1 MAVGCLG
8 KGGGMVLLTALA
20 LMGGLTLAAPLVSRR
35 LGRDAG
41 YALSAGFAAVALVL
55 SMVSPTVLAGG
66 VVSASWEWIPSLGVA
81 FTLRLD
87 GLSALFCVL
96 VLGVGALIMAYSA
109 RYLPEGGP
117 HGFIY
122 CLITA
127 FGGSMLGLVLAGDLV
142 LLYVFWELTTVVS
155 FLLIGMSGGKG
166 TRPAARALL
175 VTASGGLALLGAVVL
190 LVAVVG
196 SSDLGVVLDSRREVL
211 SSPLGPAIGALLIV
225 AAFTKSGQVPFHFW
239 LPGAMVAIT
248 PVSAYL
254 HAATMVKA
262 GIYLLMRFT
271 TLFAGVPAWSLV
283 LMGAGF
289 LTAFLGAIW
298 ALQER
303 DLKALLA
310 YSTVSQLGL
319 LTASIG
325 VGTAVA
331 LAAAVLHTFAHALFK
346 ATLFMLVGVID
357 REAGN
362 RDLHQLSG
370 LARVMPVTAVLTG
383 LAGLSLAGVIPLIGF
398 VSKESLFQGFT
409 GAQVVP
415 GAGAVAG
422 VLAVAVSALT
432 FAYAMR
438 IFYGVFAGPTLQPRL
453 REPSWSFL
461 APAAVASVAGLILG
475 PAVTVLNPLV
485 RQASLDIEPWAV
497 PPHFSF
503 WHGFSIEL
511 FMSGAT
517 IAIGLALFLFRDRV
531 DRVLRR
537 PSPLEGGELF
547 DQGYGRLL
555 DAGSAVA
562 GLTRRDSTA
571 VFLARPVVGV
581 VLLGAVGAVTY
592 TGWGGA
598 RPPSEP
604 ADWIVLALVA
614 SAVAGLVAAR
624 SVLGMVML
632 SGAVGLLLTVWFLQ
646 AGAVDVALTL
656 LLAEILTAVV
666 AALVLWREPRT
677 LPPERR
683 RGALA
688 GCGLAVLTGVT
699 AAAGAAALT
708 GRREISAA
716 GEYFLRTAEPETG
729 GHNVVNT
736 VLVDFRGFDTL
747 GEISVLAAVALGLAS
762 AKVGRPEDRGRLEPY
777 DSPVLA
783 PAYRILAPV
792 IGVLSAYLFL
802 RGHQEPGGGFIAAL
816 VAGLL
821 VAFGVLIGR
830 ATTDRTVRPGVA
842 WPPGWGLPISVAA
855 GLAAVAAGRAFLAPL
870 KASWTVPLLGPVELS
885 SSLLFDFG
893 VYLVVLGL
901 MVTAVVRLGA
911 GEGRVG

>member
-1 MAVGCLG
+1 
-8 KGGGMVLLTALA
+8 MVLLIALA
-20 LMGGLTLAAPLVSRR
+20 LMGGLTLAAPPVSRR

-41 YALSAGFAAVALVL
+41 YVLAAGFAAVALVL
-55 SMVSPTVLAGG
+55 STASSTVLAGG
-66 VVSASWEWIPSLGVA
+66 VVSVSWSWIPSLGVS
-81 FTLRLD
+81 FTLRMD

-96 VLGVGALIMAYSA
+96 ILGVGALIMAYSA

-117 HGFIY
+117 HGAVY

-175 VTASGGLALLGAVVL
+175 VTGAGGLALLGAVVL

-196 SSDLGVVLDSRREVL
+196 SSDLTAVLGAREEVAA
-211 SSPLGPAIGALLIV
+211 SPLGPAIAALVIM

-262 GIYLLMRFT
+262 GIYLLMRFS
-271 TLFAGVPAWSLV
+271 TLFAGEPGWTLV
-283 LMGAGF
+283 LMGSGL
-289 LTAFLGAIW
+289 LTALLASVW
-298 ALQER
+298 ALLER

-325 VGTAVA
+325 VGTSVA

-362 RDLHQLSG
+362 RDIHQLSG
-370 LARVMPVTAVLTG
+370 LMRVMPVTAALTG
-383 LAGLSLAGVIPLIGF
+383 LAGLSLAGVIPMIGF

-409 GAQVVP
+409 GARVVP

-422 VLAVAVSALT
+422 VLAVVISALT

-438 IFYGVFAGPTLQPRL
+438 ICYGVFAGPTLQPRL

-461 APAAVASVAGLILG
+461 APAAVAAVAGLVLG

-485 RQASLDIEPWAV
+485 RQASLDIEPWAE
-497 PPHFSF
+497 PPLFVF

-511 FMSGAT
+511 FMSAAT
-517 IAIGLALFLFRDRV
+517 IGLGLVLFLTRDRV

-537 PSPLEGGELF
+537 SSSLEGGEQF
-547 DQGYGRLL
+547 DRGYGALL
-555 DAGSAVA
+555 KAGSAVA
-562 GLTRRDSTA
+562 ASTHRDSA
-571 VFLARPVVGV
+571 APFLARPVAGV
-581 VLLGAVGAVTY
+581 VLLGGVGVVTY
-592 TGWGGA
+592 AGWGGA
-598 RPPSEP
+598 RPPSGP

-614 SAVAGLVAAR
+614 MVVAGLVTAR
-624 SVLGMVML
+624 SVLGTVVL
-632 SGAVGLLLTVWFLQ
+632 GGTVGLLMTVWFLR

-656 LLAEILTAVV
+656 LLAEIMTAIV
-666 AALVLWREPRT
+666 AAFVLGREPRS
-677 LPPERR
+677 LPRTGR

-688 GCGLAVLTGVT
+688 AGGLAVLAGAT
-699 AAAGAAALT
+699 AAAGTAALT
-708 GRREISAA
+708 GRREISEA
-716 GEYFLRTAEPETG
+716 GAFFLRAAEPETG

-747 GEISVLAAVALGLAS
+747 GEISVLAVVALGLSSVRA
-762 AKVGRPEDRGRLEPY
+762 GRMRSGSRAEPY
-777 DSPVLA
+777 RSPVLT
-783 PAYRILAPV
+783 PAYRVLAPF
-792 IGVLSAYLFL
+792 IGVLSGYLFL

-816 VAGLL
+816 VSGIL

-830 ATTDRTVRPGVA
+830 VGAAAGTVRPGAA
-842 WPPGWGLPISVAA
+842 WLPGWGLAVAVAA
-855 GLAAVAAGRAFLAPL
+855 GLAAAVAGRAFLTPL
-870 KASWTVPLLGPVELS
+870 KASWSVPLLGVLEFS

-901 MVTAVVRLGA
+901 MVTAVIRLGA
-911 GEGRVG
+911 EEEPVG